1 MVVYQYKNMPIKKIA
16 NPLVE
21 AALASII
28 PIFGNDNDIK
38 IVALVEEYYAGLR
51 SKIGQGRLE
60 DLERAIMS
68 KIEAR
73 K

>member
-1 MVVYQYKNMPIKKIA
+1 MPTKKTA

-21 AALASII
+21 ATLASFV

-51 SKIGQGRLE
+51 SRIGQGRLE